1 MRIDALHPFYLCL
14 GAMDFEHLRKKIVAS
29 PEQVLDLL
37 GCPFA
42 LLPASGREL
51 QGVSREAEYTFLHLL
66 HLCAVPLYS
75 LFFRER
81 VKSIDD
87 LEPFHVLLI

>member
-29 PEQVLDLL
+29 PEQVFDLF
-37 GCPFA
+37 GSPFA

-51 QGVSREAEYTFLHLL
+51 QWVSREAEYAFLHLL
-66 HLCAVPLYS
+66 QLCAVLLYS
-75 LFFRER
+75 LLFLER